1 MKKQERDGHRINKLP
16 QSKDY
21 NMVISFFWLN
31 ILNYLKNVHKGLVT
45 SHTDLFELTK
55 SSKLGIKLGSTKHV
69 CF

>member
-1 MKKQERDGHRINKLP
+1 M
-16 QSKDY
+16 DY